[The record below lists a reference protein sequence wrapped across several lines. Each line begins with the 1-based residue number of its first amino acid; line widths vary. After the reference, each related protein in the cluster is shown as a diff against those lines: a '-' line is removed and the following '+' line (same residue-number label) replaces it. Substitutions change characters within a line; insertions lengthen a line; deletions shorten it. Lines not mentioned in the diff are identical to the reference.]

1 MCRAK
6 LYDASQGCVSSFRI
20 FTDCA
25 KIEPAK
31 RPHFILICVIDFSI
45 LPVHW
50 LQMPDQINNLLKSK
64 IEVIKLKV
72 YTWFH
77 VPFMFAALSEWFYL
91 KMGCRTQKILA
102 VHLCFIAN
110 DTWCFLECSYS
121 YPVSPPAQSPALA
134 RRGPKLRS
142 GEEPGSNT
150 PNFSSSVN
158 KNGEDDNDQTFWG
171 HAQQPQATCG
181 IFHGVPGHCAGQL
194 RRLTMFLN
202 ILSHQRT
209 QGS

>member
-1 MCRAK
+1 MCFLVPYFYRLCK
-6 LYDASQGCVSSFRI
+6 NWTGQEASFYFDLCYWLL
-20 FTDCA
+20 DPPC
-25 KIEPAK
+25 P
-31 RPHFILICVIDFSI
+31 
-45 LPVHW
+45 

-142 GEEPGSNT
+142 GEEPGSDT